1 MFIFFYLVNPS
12 HFRTFLG
19 RYRWRLH
26 VFFWRSYG
34 LWFQTLRDSLRN
46 PQHGVQDKHQRFTQ
60 KVVQSWSI
68 STYQRQALW
77 SLVIFVK
84 TGYKK
89 KDISAIK
96 NTFAI
101 NGFFSHSFSLRL
113 PICNVLSNNLAVCRI
128 LIGVVR
134 MFAGGCP
141 SKHSVDHSEIK
152 PFQYPS
158 PLKESVGL

>member
-1 MFIFFYLVNPS
+1 MCVFYVCLYIYIKYDLFHVNLS
-12 HFRTFLG
+12 SVL
-19 RYRWRLH
+19 LKSD
-26 VFFWRSYG
+26 VNSISKS
-34 LWFQTLRDSLRN
+34 FQT
-46 PQHGVQDKHQRFTQ
+46 QRKILYTTT
-60 KVVQSWSI
+60 KSRCSYHKLIKI